1 MIDAVNVFSDSLH
14 LFRQLFS
21 FCGKNALVFRDGCF
35 TLHAQSVDDLNPG
48 NIPVIKNTTIIMITL
63 DIRYKPLITIE
74 LERFIG
80 KICLLACLF
89 HRIHTLSPG
98 VITGSNCRLYILTLA
113 WIYHPCE
120 SHTRESDLNGNSCDY
135 LQLINNS
142 KIS

>member
-14 LFRQLFS
+14 LFRQLFF

-89 HRIHTLSPG
+89 H
-98 VITGSNCRLYILTLA
+98 
-113 WIYHPCE
+113 
-120 SHTRESDLNGNSCDY
+120 
-135 LQLINNS
+135 
-142 KIS
+142 